1 MPARARAHVRG
12 SPLAGIIF
20 WRRGCGSMP
29 RSHIIE
35 WLRLPGDLV
44 FIFLSAVPLVI
55 ATFKGWLGV
64 RADAAAERR

>member
-1 MPARARAHVRG
+1 
-12 SPLAGIIF
+12 
-20 WRRGCGSMP
+20 MP

-44 FIFLSAVPLVI
+44 FIFLGAVPLVI